1 VTLAGLKPVEAPGR
15 VVLYLAVQ
23 RVEQFV
29 TRRRFTFAA
38 FGRKILA

>member
-1 VTLAGLKPVEAPGR
+1 MRLTGLNSVEAPGR
-15 VVLYLAVQ
+15 GVLYLAPQ

-38 FGRKILA
+38 FGRKIFA